1 MAVTYD
7 KLATTTLS
15 SAASSVTFSSI
26 SGSYTDLIVVCAVA
40 ASSGGYA
47 KLTFN
52 NDTAGNYSTTLLEGD
67 GTTAY
72 SYRYSN
78 TSWIYIAGGNS
89 LNYGAN
95 QSPTLMNISVQNYA
109 NSTTYKTALCRS
121 NVQASS
127 TLASTY
133 AYVGLWRSTSARNRI
148 DITPS
153 AGNWNSGSTFTIY
166 GVKAA

>member
-1 MAVTYD
+1 MALTYD

-15 SAASSVTFSSI
+15 SAVSSVTFSSI
-26 SGSYTDLIVVCAVA
+26 SSSYTDLVVVCAVA

-52 NDTAGNYSTTLLEGD
+52 NDTAGNYSTTLVEGD
-67 GTTAY
+67 GGTAY

-78 TSWIYIAGGNS
+78 QSHIHIAGGNS

-95 QSPTLMNISVQNYA
+95 QYPTLMNVNINNYS
-109 NSTTYKTALCRS
+109 NTTTYKTVLCRS
-121 NVQASS
+121 NIQASS
-127 TLASTY
+127 TLASAY
-133 AYVGLWRSTSARNRI
+133 GYVGRWSSTSAINRI

-153 AGNWNSGSTFTIY
+153 AGNWNSGSIFTIY
-166 GVKAA
+166 GIKAV